1 MTLTRKTWLALAV
14 ILGLL
19 ATIDLA
25 LSYRQMAAAAR
36 NELTYD
42 ARSIYGFMMAT
53 RRIYQEQFI
62 ASGLPVND
70 DTLGFL
76 PAHSFLRI
84 GQDFANWNDSG
95 IVFNN
100 VSDRPR
106 NPANR
111 ANRFEQE
118 AIDWF
123 RDNPEAGERFTEIQT
138 DEGVSSLLYTAP
150 IYIEE
155 SCLKCHGKRDKAPQ
169 SIKSRYSE
177 AYDYRV
183 GDIRGVVSIRIPT
196 ATVDARVTKIWSGM
210 LIQWLVQYLVTFL
223 VIGLILDRLVV
234 RRLSLLR
241 DGAERLA
248 GGDYTARTSKALA
261 ATPFH
266 DEADEI
272 GNLASTFDRM
282 AVAVH
287 RRDQELG
294 KLNQALEQ
302 SPTTILITDT
312 HLRIEYANLAVTG
325 TSGYSRDE
333 LIGKTPAIFRS
344 EKTPDSTYQAL
355 WQALSQGKPWHG
367 EFVNR
372 RKDGVEFVESADIAP
387 VFDSQGRVTHFLA
400 VKLDITQQKQADAE
414 IHRLAYYD
422 PLTNLPN
429 RRLFHERLDQART
442 NSERDDAIGALL
454 IIDLDNFK
462 VLNDS
467 KGHALGDQLLQTIAL
482 RLDACMRTDDTLA
495 RLGGD
500 EYVVILH
507 RLAKAGQMECAHQQA
522 GAIANMLL
530 TTIRQ
535 SVVLDGIGT
544 YQATASIGISFFN
557 GPDPSASNLL
567 KEADV
572 ALYRAKKAG
581 RNTVRFF
588 DDDMQTEINHRIAM
602 ESALR
607 HTIDHDGLSLHLQP
621 QVDTHGRVRGAEAL
635 LRWQQP
641 DGTSISPMEFIP
653 LAEETGLIIPIGN
666 WVLATACSILQNW
679 SREPRTRD
687 LSLAVN
693 VSARQF
699 QQDDFSAKVAECVSR
714 SGIEPSRLKIELT
727 ESVVLDGTDEVIA
740 RMHELKQ
747 LGLRFSLDDFGTGY
761 SSLSYLKRLPLDEIK
776 IDKSFVRDLVVD
788 ENDAAIVRAILA
800 ISDSMRLRVVA
811 EGVETDEQFAFLRA
825 HGCRRFQGF
834 LFARPIPANDWE
846 SQLVGNTAGGARTT
860 AVTDLS

>member
-1 MTLTRKTWLALAV
+1 
-14 ILGLL
+14 
-19 ATIDLA
+19 
-25 LSYRQMAAAAR
+25 
-36 NELTYD
+36 
-42 ARSIYGFMMAT
+42 
-53 RRIYQEQFI
+53 
-62 ASGLPVND
+62 
-70 DTLGFL
+70 
-76 PAHSFLRI
+76 
-84 GQDFANWNDSG
+84 
-95 IVFNN
+95 
-100 VSDRPR
+100 
-106 NPANR
+106 
-111 ANRFEQE
+111 
-118 AIDWF
+118 
-123 RDNPEAGERFTEIQT
+123 
-138 DEGVSSLLYTAP
+138 
-150 IYIEE
+150 
-155 SCLKCHGKRDKAPQ
+155 
-169 SIKSRYSE
+169 
-177 AYDYRV
+177 
-183 GDIRGVVSIRIPT
+183 
-196 ATVDARVTKIWSGM
+196 
-210 LIQWLVQYLVTFL
+210 
-223 VIGLILDRLVV
+223 
-234 RRLSLLR
+234 
-241 DGAERLA
+241 
-248 GGDYTARTSKALA
+248 
-261 ATPFH
+261 
-266 DEADEI
+266 
-272 GNLASTFDRM
+272 M
-282 AVAVH
+282 AVAVQ

-294 KLNQALEQ
+294 KLHQALGQ

-312 HLRIEYANLAVTG
+312 NLRIEYANKAITG
-325 TSGYSRDE
+325 TSGYNLNE

-355 WQALSQGKPWHG
+355 WQSLSQGKPWHG

-372 RKDGVEFVESADIAP
+372 RKDGAEFIESADIAP
-387 VFDSQGRVTHFLA
+387 VLNSQGRVTHYLA

-429 RRLFHERLDQART
+429 RRLFHERLDQALS
-442 NSERDDAIGALL
+442 NSEQDNAIGALL

-482 RLDACMRTDDTLA
+482 RLDTCMRTDDTLA

-507 RLAKAGQMECAHQQA
+507 RLADVGQTEYAHQEA
-522 GAIANMLL
+522 SAIANTLL
-530 TTIRQ
+530 TSIRQ
-535 SVVLDGIGT
+535 SVALDGIGT
-544 YQATASIGISFFN
+544 YQATANIGISLFN
-557 GPDPSASNLL
+557 GLSQSASNLL

-607 HTIDHDGLSLHLQP
+607 HAIDHDELSLHLQP
-621 QVDTHGRVRGAEAL
+621 QVDSRGCVRAAEAL

-641 DGTSISPMEFIP
+641 DGTSVSPMDFIP

-666 WVLATACSILQNW
+666 WVMATACSILRDW

-699 QQDDFSAKVAECVSR
+699 QQEDFSTKIADCVSR
-714 SGIEPSRLKIELT
+714 AGIEPSRLKIELT
-727 ESVVLDGTDEVIA
+727 ESVVLDGTDEVID
-740 RMHELKQ
+740 RMHKLKQ

-800 ISDSMRLRVVA
+800 ISDSMRIKVVA
-811 EGVETDEQFAFLRA
+811 EGVETDEQFAFLHA
-825 HGCRRFQGF
+825 HGCEWFQGF
-834 LFARPIPANDWE
+834 LFAKPIPVNDWE
-846 SQLVGNTAGGARTT
+846 SQFVHDA
-860 AVTDLS
+860 DE